1 MDVFGKLRRNILTM
15 ISATQRQQPQ
25 GSAGGDRRL
34 WAGIVRRRRML
45 LHVWRHE
52 GLAAALWEI
61 AYQVLQPFVNL
72 YTKAKWRHYQK
83 IGHLSFT
90 IAGSQMR
97 LLSLDKGVSAELAVH
112 RTHEPCASELLSQSL
127 KPGMTFIDIG
137 SNLGYYSLLANRIIG
152 PTGRIVAIEPMP
164 QNADVSRHNFL
175 LNGAAKIIFRQIA
188 ISDHNGFLP
197 LHLSDKSNWH
207 SLNPVPWPTRELL
220 VPACTLDSL
229 ATELSLSRVDFI
241 RMDLEGYETTVV
253 NGMVET
259 IAKHSPRLFVELH
272 PHIVGIDPIRE
283 YLARL
288 AELGYFP
295 EWVLDQERDVPLRWR
310 FLKPEHMSMCRLRDD
325 WRINIH
331 PRSLNVLFGRTSHGK
346 QISMH
351 SDWRTPTLAAI
362 VQQRA

>member
-1 MDVFGKLRRNILTM
+1 M
-15 ISATQRQQPQ
+15 ISATLPPQ
-25 GSAGGDRRL
+25 GSLGSDRRL
-34 WAGIVRRRRML
+34 WAGFARRRRML
-45 LHVWRHE
+45 LHVLRHD
-52 GLAAALWEI
+52 GPAAALCEI
-61 AYQVLQPFVNL
+61 AYQVLRPFVNL

-97 LLSLDKGVSAELAVH
+97 LLPHDKGVSGELAVY

-137 SNLGYYSLLANRIIG
+137 SNLGYYSLLANRIVG
-152 PTGRIVAIEPMP
+152 RTGRVVAIEPMP
-164 QNADVSRHNFL
+164 QNADLSRHNFL
-175 LNGAAKIIFRQIA
+175 LNGAANIVCRQIA

-197 LHLSDKSNWH
+197 LHVSAKSNWH

-229 ATELSLSRVDFI
+229 VTELSLSRVDFI
-241 RMDLEGYETTVV
+241 RMDLEGYETTVL
-253 NGMVET
+253 NGVVGT
-259 IAKHSPRLFVELH
+259 IAKHSPRLLVELH
-272 PHIVGIDPIRE
+272 PHIVGSDAMRE

-288 AELGYFP
+288 AELGYSP

-310 FLKPEHMSMCRLRDD
+310 FLKPEHISMCRLRDD

-331 PRSLNVLFGRTSHGK
+331 PRSLNVFFGRTSHRK
-346 QISMH
+346 QILMH
-351 SDWRTPTLAAI
+351 SDWRTTMLASI
-362 VQQRA
+362 VQQDA